1 MKRTAGDDSAQL
13 QQSSKSVGCAVTV
26 VTLRTFFE
34 QKNYAR
40 FRQHFSAVIER

>member
-1 MKRTAGDDSAQL
+1 MRKGEKEEFSWPTSGSAQH
-13 QQSSKSVGCAVTV
+13 SKHNSCRA
-26 VTLRTFFE
+26 LRTFFE